1 VRDDLPHAMRETA
14 RKLEPD
20 VVRLAAGG
28 VTRGTRMRRVERA
41 VQVLGSALAVA
52 VVFAGVTFLGPP
64 RTSGDGS
71 RGGEVNQPAASAPG
85 NAFGTATPGAPDAPN
100 SSANNPSTPDPSTPD
115 PSTPDPDPSTP
126 TPSTTTPN
134 PTTPTSTGN
143 QQISDDELDGTLKS
157 CLAGTGVGGRGY
169 VAFAGKTTVS
179 AQITA
184 GNDVGFIAIV
194 VSAPGAALPGRGAPQ
209 LLADGSVAYV
219 SEGPG
224 TSDGRHADKTELT
237 VTLVRTDGVNLTALE
252 TNSSSEKS
260 AAAPGAPLLLSDK
273 QVLAVLDNPAWD
285 AAAAAA
291 SASPNSAWGDS
302 PQDTLAN
309 ALPPSVPNRR

>member
-1 VRDDLPHAMRETA
+1 MRDDLPHAMRETA

-52 VVFAGVTFLGPP
+52 VVFAGVTFLEPH

-100 SSANNPSTPDPSTPD
+100 SSATN

-126 TPSTTTPN
+126 DPGATTPDATV
-134 PTTPTSTGN
+134 PSSTGN
-143 QQISDDELDGTLKS
+143 QQISDDELDATLKS
-157 CLAGTGVGGRGY
+157 CLAGTGVSGRGY
-169 VAFAGKTTVS
+169 VAFAGTTTVS

-194 VSAPGAALPGRGAPQ
+194 VSAPGAARPGRGAPQ

-237 VTLVRTDGVNLTALE
+237 VTLVRTDGASLTALE

-291 SASPNSAWGDS
+291 SASQNSAWGNS
-302 PQDTLAN
+302 PQDTLAT

>member
-1 VRDDLPHAMRETA
+1 MRDDLPHAMRETA

-52 VVFAGVTFLGPP
+52 VVFAGVTFLGPH

-85 NAFGTATPGAPDAPN
+85 NAFGTATPAAPN
-100 SSANNPSTPDPSTPD
+100 ATNPSATNPSTPDPST
-115 PSTPDPDPSTP
+115 
-126 TPSTTTPN
+126 TTPN
-134 PTTPTSTGN
+134 PTAPTSTGN

-157 CLAGTGVGGRGY
+157 CLAGTGVSGRGY
-169 VAFAGKTTVS
+169 VGVAGKTTVS

-194 VSAPGAALPGRGAPQ
+194 VSAPGAARPGRGAPQ

-237 VTLVRTDGVNLTALE
+237 VTLVRADGTSLTALE

-260 AAAPGAPLLLSDK
+260 AATPDAPLLLSAK

-291 SASPNSAWGDS
+291 SASPNSAWGDA
-302 PQDTLAN
+302 PQDTLTT